1 MPIARDWDLALDA
14 DKVLWGQGAN
24 PSVLRARRPKLAAIA
39 GEVIDEGRP
48 LLDPAVLYRRVSVE
62 QIRHERMVL
71 ASGGTLSGP
80 AVANYLASARE
91 VIVAVCTV
99 GDALSIRA
107 AEVFEVDPVRGLALD
122 GLASAA
128 AEALAEAACR
138 RFDEMAAAEGLAAS
152 IPLNPG
158 MDGWPLLEAQQQIFS
173 LLPADEVGVRLSPA
187 GLMEPLKSVSLVV
200 GLGRPGDL
208 AGGRV
213 CDVCTMRE
221 TCRHTNHGSQAV

>member
-1 MPIARDWDLALDA
+1 MPILRDLDLALDA

-24 PSVLRARRPKLAAIA
+24 PAAIRARRPALADLADAVIA
-39 GEVIDEGRP
+39 EGSP
-48 LLDPAVLYRRVSVE
+48 LLEPVLLYERFPVTGL
-62 QIRHERMVL
+62 RHDRLSL
-71 ASGGTLSGP
+71 AGGGTLAGP
-80 AVANYLASARE
+80 AVGSHLGAARE

-99 GDALSIRA
+99 GNALTVRA
-107 AEVFEVDPVRGLALD
+107 AEVFEANPVRGLALD

-138 RFDEMAAAEGLAAS
+138 HFDGIAAAEGLAAS

-158 MDGWPLLEAQQQIFS
+158 MTGWPLLEAQEQVFS
-173 LLPADEVGVRLSPA
+173 LLPAGEIGVTLSPS

-200 GLGRPGDL
+200 GLGGAGEL
-208 AGGRV
+208 SGGRT

-221 TCRHTNHGSQAV
+221 TCRYHDRDV